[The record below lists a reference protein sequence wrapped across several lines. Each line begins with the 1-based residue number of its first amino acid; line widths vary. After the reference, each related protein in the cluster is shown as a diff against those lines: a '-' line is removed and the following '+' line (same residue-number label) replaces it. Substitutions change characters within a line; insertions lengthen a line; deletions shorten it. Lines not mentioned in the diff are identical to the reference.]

1 MSTRNKLLWAI
12 GILAIAGAALAY
24 GVPMQYVLIA
34 GVLLLCP
41 AMMFMHGHGGHDKSA
56 KQRKDSS
63 SHMPVDES
71 ERRSK
76 RE

>member
-1 MSTRNKLLWAI
+1 MSTRNKLLCAI

-24 GVPMQYVLIA
+24 GVPVQYVLIA

-41 AMMFMHGHGGHDKSA
+41 AMMFMHGGSGKG
-56 KQRKDSS
+56 RNDSS
-63 SHMPVDES
+63 AGTAADRP

-76 RE
+76 QE